1 MLPVLI
7 VMLSESCVYNQ
18 SLPSGA
24 LGKMILIVSFQL
36 PWRTFCRVE
45 SGAESWNSDRSDLDI
60 VQ

>member
-1 MLPVLI
+1 M
-7 VMLSESCVYNQ
+7 YNQ